1 MAKQNERSDGYI
13 VVYHEIPDGTVIAQV
28 RRGSRYGIQ
37 APATPLEAIRG
48 DRERLRGS
56 KDQEMRYFA
65 AMNARLAALDALDA
79 LEVTL

>member
-37 APATPLEAIRG
+37 APATPLGAIR
-48 DRERLRGS
+48 L
-56 KDQEMRYFA
+56 DQETLRRARDEYVA
-65 AMNARLAALDALDA
+65 GMNARLAALDAL
-79 LEVTL
+79 EVTL